1 MSQVAMLRI
10 AILAVGIV
18 IIVVVYWTGRPKKPH
33 SRRRKPVEESME
45 RREPVFTPPDPAS
58 VEQQTPSFSP
68 LPSFSPMTAAADE
81 IPTGQ
86 DAHVGKRPRQDFDKI
101 VALFVAAKE
110 GEMLRGEDIVVAAEK
125 TGLVYGHLKVFH
137 RLMDQSPERGPI
149 FTMANLLKPG
159 TFEMDAMRQ
168 LQTPALAFFLTL
180 PAPVGA
186 LDAWE
191 TMLPTVQRM
200 AELLGGAVLDDQRN
214 PLGRQ
219 HIALIRD
226 DLRAYDRQHAA
237 QRTMQQADSLHSSR

>member
-1 MSQVAMLRI
+1 MSQITMLRI

-18 IIVVVYWTGRPKKPH
+18 FIVAVYWTGRPKRPH
-33 SRRRKPVEESME
+33 SRRRKPAEEATE

-58 VEQQTPSFSP
+58 VEQQTPSFTP
-68 LPSFSPMTAAADE
+68 LPSFSANTAAADDTP
-81 IPTGQ
+81 IDQ
-86 DAHVGKRPRQDFDKI
+86 DSHVGKRPRQDFDKI

-125 TGLVYGHLKVFH
+125 TGLVYGHLNVFH
-137 RLMDQSPERGPI
+137 RLMDQYPERGPI

-180 PAPVGA
+180 PAPIGA

-219 HIALIRD
+219 HIAHIRD

-237 QRTMQQADSLHSSR
+237 QRAMQ